1 MVERRLKQA
10 GEMVAFYAGC
20 AGLGL
25 LAFVIGYYTL
35 THWYPSKVQF
45 LHHQL
50 MKMGEPTEP
59 AHFPFLD

>member
-1 MVERRLKQA
+1 LALVGVRNRNGVSGRGMGRLKQA

-35 THWYPSKVQF
+35 THWF
-45 LHHQL
+45 HALAHQS
-50 MKMGEPTEP
+50 
-59 AHFPFLD
+59 